1 MKTLQISDKLARKIY
16 LKADNELKDLLEE
29 NFGVPFFN
37 EKITDRVKTFEDAYN
52 VLGINTGCVYSSS
65 EDPDEIAYK
74 KLKVIVKALNEG
86 WTPDWNNDDQPK
98 WYPWFEL
105 QKTKSIFRLASVS
118 TSWATTSRFRVSVP
132 AFASIHANWLNMLQ
146 SNLKICTNSYSP
158 FS

>member
-16 LKADNELKDLLEE
+16 LKADSEFKDLLEE

-65 EDPDEIAYK
+65 EEPDEIAYK

-86 WTPDWNNDDQPK
+86 WTPDWNDDDQYK

-105 QKTKSIFRLASVS
+105 QKTNSNPSGFRLDCVNYHYAGSAVG
-118 TSWATTSRFRVSVP
+118 SRLCFRSREL
-132 AFASIHANWLNMLQ
+132 AEYAAKQFEDLYKQFFTL
-146 SNLKICTNSYSP
+146 
-158 FS
+158 